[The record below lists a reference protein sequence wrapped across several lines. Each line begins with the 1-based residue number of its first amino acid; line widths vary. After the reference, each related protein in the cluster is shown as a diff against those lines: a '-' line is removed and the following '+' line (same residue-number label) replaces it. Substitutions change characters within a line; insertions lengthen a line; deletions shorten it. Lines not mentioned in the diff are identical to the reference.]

1 MSSCLSCC
9 SLTCVGNHCREA
21 GAVGSLVALLQPG
34 QELPSDL
41 LKAVLTLLLGL
52 AHNQASCDAVQQAN
66 GIPRII
72 KLLEYAADAQ
82 VRACHV

>member
-1 MSSCLSCC
+1 M
-9 SLTCVGNHCREA
+9 
-21 GAVGSLVALLQPG
+21 ALLQPS

-41 LKAVLTLLLGL
+41 LRAVLTLLLGL

-72 KLLEYAADAQ
+72 KLLEYAADDQ
-82 VRACHV
+82 V

>member
-9 SLTCVGNHCREA
+9 SLICVGNHCREA

-72 KLLEYAADAQ
+72 KLLEYAADDQ
-82 VRACHV
+82 VRACNV

>member
-1 MSSCLSCC
+1 M
-9 SLTCVGNHCREA
+9 
-21 GAVGSLVALLQPG
+21 ALLQPG

-52 AHNQASCDAVQQAN
+52 ARDQASCDAVQQAN

-72 KLLEYAADAQ
+72 KLLEYAADDQ
-82 VRACHV
+82 VRARNVLRESYICLLMSAASLRGH